1 MAGEVVAVGP
11 DAGNWKAGDRV
22 IASPTPSFTAGTF
35 RDAAPVT
42 DYGAAQEGVLT
53 EYKIAPAHVSLF
65 LVGIALDG

>member
-11 DAGNWKAGDRV
+11 DAGSWKPGDRV

-42 DYGAAQEGVLT
+42 DYGAALEGVLT
-53 EYKIAPAHVSLF
+53 QYKIAPAHVSLF